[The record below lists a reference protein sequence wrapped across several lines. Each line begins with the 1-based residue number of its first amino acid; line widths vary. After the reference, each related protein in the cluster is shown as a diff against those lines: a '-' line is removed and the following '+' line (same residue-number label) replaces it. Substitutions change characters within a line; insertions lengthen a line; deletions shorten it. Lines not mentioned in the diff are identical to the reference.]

1 MGHLL
6 FLLSGRDVVHART
19 AVSGALPAGFDMKR
33 EGEVYRPRVLLAD
46 DHMVVIEGLRS
57 VLEPH
62 FELVGTVNDG
72 RALLAAAEK
81 LHPEVVVVDISMP
94 MMNGIEATRRLK
106 KSDPTIKIVFLTMHA
121 DATYATRAL
130 EAGALGY
137 VLKHSALSDLVKA
150 IREALAGRTYMSPGL
165 VVRQPRRKKVIEL
178 TPRQREVLQLVAE
191 GHSAK
196 EVGSIL
202 NISTRTVEFH
212 KYRIM
217 EDLHLHNN
225 AELIQYAIRHRIASA

>member
-1 MGHLL
+1 MC
-6 FLLSGRDVVHART
+6 RDVVHART
-19 AVSGALPAGFDMKR
+19 AVSGSLPAGFDMKR
-33 EGEVYRPRVLLAD
+33 EDGVYRPRVLLAD

-62 FELVGTVNDG
+62 FDLVGTVNDG

-81 LHPEVVVVDISMP
+81 LRPDAVVVDISMP
-94 MMNGIEATRRLK
+94 MMNGIEAARRLK
-106 KSDPTIKIVFLTMHA
+106 KSDPNIKIIFLTMHA
-121 DATYATRAL
+121 DATYASRAL
-130 EAGALGY
+130 EAGASGY
-137 VLKHSALSDLVKA
+137 ILKHSALSDLVKA
-150 IREALAGRTYMSPGL
+150 IREALAGRTYTTPGL
-165 VVRQPRRKKVIEL
+165 VGRRPRRKTVIEL
-178 TPRQREVLQLVAE
+178 TPRQREVLQLLAE

-217 EDLHLHNN
+217 EDLEIHNN
-225 AELIQYAIRHRIASA
+225 AELIQYAIRHRSTSA